1 MPKRNNRQHTLG
13 GERMKQHRQA
23 EVEAIKKQEAT
34 MEVTQQVREARKKA
48 YEQCGTCWSG
58 ICTSKCLTK

>member
-1 MPKRNNRQHTLG
+1 ML
-13 GERMKQHRQA
+13 KQHRQS
-23 EVEAIKKQEAT
+23 EIEAIKKQEAT

-48 YEQCGTCWSG
+48 EELCGTCWVG

>member
-1 MPKRNNRQHTLG
+1 MREQHRNN
-13 GERMKQHRQA
+13 EI
-23 EVEAIKKQEAT
+23 EAIKKQEAT
-34 MEVTQQVREARKKA
+34 MEVTQQVREAREKA